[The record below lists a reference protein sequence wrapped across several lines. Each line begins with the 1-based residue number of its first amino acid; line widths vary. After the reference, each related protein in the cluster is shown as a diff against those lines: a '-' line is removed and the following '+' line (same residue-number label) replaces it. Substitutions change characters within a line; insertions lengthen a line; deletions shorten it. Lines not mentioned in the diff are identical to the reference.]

1 MTITATLARCTGDR
15 SCPRRWRSGPDRDCG
30 MHDDGSDSIA
40 RAAAELGIEL
50 PADPRGRDHPATQD
64 D

>member
-1 MTITATLARCTGDR
+1 
-15 SCPRRWRSGPDRDCG
+15 

-50 PADPRGRDHPATQD
+50 PADPRGRERPQKAD